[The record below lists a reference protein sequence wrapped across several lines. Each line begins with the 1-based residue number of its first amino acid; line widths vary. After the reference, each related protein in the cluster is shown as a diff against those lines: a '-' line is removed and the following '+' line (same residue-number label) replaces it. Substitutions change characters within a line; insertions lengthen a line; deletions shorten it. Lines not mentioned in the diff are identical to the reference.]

1 MGRSIYG
8 LGWVGLDWF
17 ELGHKFQSSSV
28 WLGRA
33 GSSLQFF
40 FSKSL
45 LNAVESL
52 QRIICTARGYDI
64 SFRLQV

>member
-1 MGRSIYG
+1 MDCVG
-8 LGWVGLDWF
+8 LGWIVSSWVTNFSHLVWGWVGP
-17 ELGHKFQSSSV
+17 GP
-28 WLGRA
+28 A
-33 GSSLQFF
+33 YNFF